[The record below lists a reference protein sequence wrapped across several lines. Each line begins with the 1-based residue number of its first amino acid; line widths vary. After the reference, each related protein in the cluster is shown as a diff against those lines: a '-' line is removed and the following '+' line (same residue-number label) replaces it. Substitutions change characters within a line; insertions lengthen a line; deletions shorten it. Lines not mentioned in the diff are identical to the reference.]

1 MNPKILT
8 DLRRV
13 LAMLYRDEMSIRRI
27 VTESGIPSSPI
38 VFSDSAANTWY
49 SVLTEAEK
57 LDKVTALL
65 DLIATEYGVNQD
77 FIKASS
83 AYRRDPEKVSRQQP
97 QQIEVT
103 PLLQPSVPTAPAAV
117 QTPGQYHS
125 CFISYASQ
133 DQAFVE
139 RLYADLQRA
148 GVPCWYAP
156 EDLPIG
162 GRIRQVIDASIHEY
176 DKLLLVLSCYS
187 VGSSWVEK
195 EVETAFDTEAK
206 RKQQGRSDWVML
218 FPIRL
223 DDTVMKTEEAW
234 AADIRRM
241 RKIGDFSQWKAE
253 DIYQTRLQRLLRD
266 LRKG

>member
-1 MNPKILT
+1 MNPKILA
-8 DLRRV
+8 DLRGV
-13 LAMLYRDEMSIRRI
+13 LAMLYPDETSIRRI
-27 VTESGIPSSPI
+27 VTDAGIPSSPI
-38 VFSDSAANTWY
+38 AFSGSAANSWY
-49 SVLTEAEK
+49 AVLAEAEK
-57 LDKVTALL
+57 LHKVPALL
-65 DLIATEYGVNQD
+65 DAIATEYGGNQD
-77 FIKASS
+77 FIKAST
-83 AYRRDPEKVSRQQP
+83 AYRQDTETVAQQSSQQP
-97 QQIEVT
+97 DT
-103 PLLQPSVPTAPAAV
+103 ALPLPPSVPASTV

-139 RLYADLQRA
+139 RLYADLQQA

-162 GRIRQVIDASIHEY
+162 GRIRQVIDDSIHDY
-176 DKLLLVLSCYS
+176 DKLLLVLSSHS

-195 EVETAFDTEAK
+195 EVETAFDTEAQ

-223 DDTVMKTEEAW
+223 DDTVMQTKEAW

-241 RKIGDFSQWKAE
+241 RKIGDFSQWKLD
-253 DIYQTRLQRLLRD
+253 DIYQTRLRRLLRD